1 MKQSNSRAA
10 ALWCGLAMGLTLAV
24 SSAAMAAPTKQ
35 NAEIELIRQ
44 SMSKLLSGHPVSSVE
59 PSPVPGIYEVM
70 VGPQVYYVSA
80 DGKYLFSGKLFD
92 VEKRADLTSPKE
104 EKAKA
109 EAIDAVGE
117 DNMVIFSPKDP
128 KYTISVFTDIDCGYC
143 RKLHSQINEY
153 NARGIRVR
161 YLMFPRAG
169 IGSDSYKKAVSVWC
183 SDDRKAALTQAKSGA
198 KIEEKTCD
206 NPVASEYKL
215 GQLVGVT
222 GTPAIFLSDG
232 QLVPG
237 YVPPDKMEAMLKQQA
252 LQ

>member
-1 MKQSNSRAA
+1 
-10 ALWCGLAMGLTLAV
+10 MGLSLAV
-24 SSAAMAAPTKQ
+24 STAAMAAPTKQ

-198 KIEEKTCD
+198 KVEEKTCD